1 MKNILIISE
10 NGKLKTELE
19 KTGFFKNIKTSMYFS
34 STALE
39 DVDILIVDDKTIG
52 YSDYV
57 QNFSK
62 FLKLVNS
69 NYYIATDIDTYSTI
83 NKVLSSYGI
92 IVIPPFLTD
101 KQICQKICS
110 LAIEDFSV
118 SKNTVCFFGSGS
130 GVGTSMISQS
140 VSQILSGITGKST
153 LFLNLDGSEGI
164 DYFDIN
170 SASYG
175 LSEIKERL
183 VNNILSSEE
192 LKNSCIKSSLLYF
205 LAGEKEISKV
215 RHYQPEHIEKLVELA
230 SKTFDVV
237 FINGGS
243 TITGMS
249 IGALNSSKLKLLVT
263 TQSDK
268 HYRNFSKL
276 MDQIFINLGIS
287 ADDFSLIVNKYIDS
301 DELENE
307 ISLAK
312 KYGMPLASVV
322 PLLEYIPSL
331 EAEKKKK
338 TLLGYVRVFS
348 SSINQLAVSICTE
361 LEIEILDTSKKD
373 GKKGSFFKKILGK
386 VQL

>member
-192 LKNSCIKSSLLYF
+192 LKNSCIKNSLLYF

-237 FINGGS
+237 IINGGA

-249 IGALNSSKLKLLVT
+249 IGALNSSKLKFLVT
-263 TQSDK
+263 SQSDK
-268 HYRNFSKL
+268 HYRNFNKL

-287 ADDFSLIVNKYIDS
+287 ADDFSLVLNKYIDS
-301 DELENE
+301 DELETE
-307 ISLAK
+307 ISLSK
-312 KYGMPLASVV
+312 KYGMALASVV

-331 EAEKKKK
+331 EAEKKRK
-338 TLLGYVRVFS
+338 TLLGYDRVFS
-348 SSINQLAVSICTE
+348 SSIKQLAVSLATE
-361 LEIEILDTSKKD
+361 LEIEILDTAKKD
-373 GKKGSFFKKILGK
+373 GKNGSFFKKIIGK